1 MLFFYDK
8 YQRKIYQTVIFLS
21 LPNVCRFIRKK
32 NRSIKWTVSVFSSI
46 VELKQNKVW
55 MFLKGK
61 IIHGIV
67 RYESMNSWVIL
78 TQNVILIYCPFLFIQ
93 KLAFPSSISF
103 PINTEGSKRTSTCIG
118 HLYISTKTKQKKK
131 DTTIWQK
138 VCCPAIHQITLSS
151 LWLQTVGKPV
161 ALVAKMEQ

>member
-67 RYESMNSWVIL
+67 RYERMNSWVIL
-78 TQNVILIYCPFLFIQ
+78 TQNVILIHCPFLFIQ
-93 KLAFPSSISF
+93 NLAFPSSISF

-118 HLYISTKTKQKKK
+118 RLYISTKTKQKKK
-131 DTTIWQK
+131 DATIWQK

-151 LWLQTVGKPV
+151 LWLQ